1 VNSLSTERPTFLAL
15 LDRLLV
21 TSSPGGHED
30 GIDAVLV
37 AEIEALGLVPERDPA
52 GNLLCTV
59 AGSSPEAVCLAAHK
73 DEIGMIVKRLEDDG
87 RMRVEPLGGCTPW
100 KLGEGPVEIL
110 TDDGSVEAVLSFG
123 CTHVSEET
131 KAVHQAKTQALNW
144 ESVRVDAKR
153 PRGELTRLGV
163 HVGSRVAVHRMR
175 KKPLHLGGYVC
186 SYALDDKGAL
196 TILLTVL
203 QEVSQA
209 AQPPSRTVHFAATSE
224 EELGAASGAFALRY
238 TGSDALIALEV
249 GPVEKEYDTV
259 NDHRPILWYK
269 DSCHT
274 YSRTLSDSLCRLA
287 GELGFGAQRACYSSA
302 GTDASAA
309 RKYGWAG
316 TIACVGFPTDNTHGY
331 EIANVEGMLNTARLL
346 SKYLSGTQAS

>member
-1 VNSLSTERPTFLAL
+1 VNSLSIERTTYLEL
-15 LDRLLV
+15 LERLLV

-30 GIDAVLV
+30 EIDAVLV
-37 AEIEALGLVPERDPA
+37 AEIEALGLTPERDPA
-52 GNLLCTV
+52 GDLLCTV
-59 AGSSPEAVCLAAHK
+59 EGKSAQAVCLTAHK
-73 DEIGMIVKRLEDDG
+73 DEIGMIVKRLEEDG
-87 RMRVEPLGGCTPW
+87 RLRVEPLGGCTPW

-110 TDDGSVEAVLSFG
+110 TADGPVEAVLSFG
-123 CTHVSEET
+123 CTHVSDET
-131 KAVHQAKTQALNW
+131 QAAHQAKTQALNW

-153 PRGELTRLGV
+153 SRAELTRLGV
-163 HVGSRVAVHRMR
+163 HVGSRVAVHRAR
-175 KKPLHLGGYVC
+175 KKPLHLGEYVC

-196 TILLTVL
+196 AILLTVL
-203 QEVSQA
+203 REVVQA
-209 AQPPSRTVHFAATSE
+209 GEPPLRTVHFAATSE
-224 EELGAASGAFALRY
+224 EELGAASGAFALRH
-238 TGSDALIALEV
+238 TGSDTLIALEV

-269 DSCHT
+269 DSYHT
-274 YSRTLSDSLCRLA
+274 YSRTLSDGLCRLA
-287 GELGFGAQRACYSSA
+287 DELGFGAQRACYSSA

-346 SKYLSGTQAS
+346 SHYLSGTQAS